1 MIEDNVTA
9 KLPVV
14 LTRVIIPLLEQVS
27 IPSAEL
33 IKMSLK
39 NDQLL
44 IGWCYYVISGSQN
57 HGLMSYVIALSV
69 YCMSSCDVISLSLSL
84 SLSHSLTHSLTHSHS
99 ME

>member
-44 IGWCYYVISGSQN
+44 IGWRYYVISGSQN
-57 HGLMSYVIALSV
+57 HGLMSCVIALSAL
-69 YCMSSCDVISLSLSL
+69 DQK
-84 SLSHSLTHSLTHSHS
+84 
-99 ME
+99 